1 MESRFLR
8 LIYAVEFLVAV
19 IAVFVVWSE
28 IGGQTHLDLMAWFFK
43 LFFGPAMAYAIV
55 RATAA
60 AVAGERGWNA
70 GALRWMGILAVL
82 AVAAGLVTYYYHIY
96 EPTDEEEDQ
105 PATQTSARSGA

>member
-1 MESRFLR
+1 MEPRFLR
-8 LIYAVEFLVAV
+8 LIYAIEFLVAL

-70 GALRWMGILAVL
+70 GALRWLGILAVL
-82 AVAAGLVTYYYHIY
+82 AIAAGLVTYYHHLYVA
-96 EPTDEEEDQ
+96 DDQ
-105 PATQTSARSGA
+105 EGGPPAPQAS